1 MQRERRYLVIDEEH
15 ISQSATLTADN
26 PFLPLTYRIVSKHR
40 DSKDIVTIGIEP
52 IKDAI
57 APYKSGQFNMLTAY
71 KVGEI
76 AISISSEPDHTKR
89 IMHTIRDVGAVS
101 HAIAS
106 YNVGDLIGVRGPFG
120 TDWQTSEPGDFD
132 YVIIAGGIGLAPLRG
147 AIFELAK
154 KLGGKKNV
162 NLLLGA
168 RSPDQIIYSADLKH
182 LEALGVNVCKTVD
195 IADATWK
202 GSVGLVTELIS
213 KAIFNPEN
221 TRVLICGPE
230 IMIRFSARTI
240 TKAGINP
247 QSILVSLERNMQC
260 GVGLCGHC
268 QLGPYLICRD
278 GPVFP
283 WEPVI
288 KDLLSQK
295 ER

>member
-1 MQRERRYLVIDEEH
+1 M
-15 ISQSATLTADN
+15 ISEKEINQSSPLAADN
-26 PFLPLTYRIVSKHR
+26 PFLPLTYRIISKHR
-40 DSKDIVTIGIEP
+40 DTEDIVTIGIEP
-52 IKDAI
+52 LQDAI

-76 AISISSEPDHTKR
+76 AISISSEPGHR
-89 IMHTIRDVGAVS
+89 MGMIHTIRDVGAVS
-101 HAIAS
+101 HALVS
-106 YNVGDLIGVRGPFG
+106 LNVGDIIGVRGPFG

-132 YVIIAGGIGLAPLRG
+132 YVVVAGGIGLAPLRG
-147 AIFELAK
+147 AIFELGK

-162 NLLLGA
+162 NLLIGA
-168 RSPDQIIYSADLKH
+168 RSPDQMIYSSDLKH
-182 LEALGVNVCKTVD
+182 LEALGVNVYKTVD

-202 GSVGLVTELIS
+202 GSVGVVTELIP
-213 KAIFNPEN
+213 KAIFDPKN
-221 TRVLICGPE
+221 TKVLICGPE
-230 IMIRFSARTI
+230 IMIRFTARTL